1 MKYQNF
7 IMRIL
12 CLLLILAAVVGYNS
26 MQKKD
31 TQAQESQEITA
42 LTKRVEKLEEQNTE
56 ILSALEEAA
65 KNQEAAIAQ
74 AQRDAKDKDDAAKE
88 DAEGADAADTEESD
102 DSENVYKDGTYT
114 GSAQGFGG
122 AITVQVTLA
131 NDEIT
136 DIQVTSAPGE
146 DSAYLSQGEGVIS
159 SIISAQ
165 ILFGRH
171 FCGYACAFGSLGD
184 AMYELTVFIRQ
195 KVFHKKGRHGYP
207 EKAVRILQ
215 KVKYVLLAFLL
226 LSILTGWYASL
237 QGMSPWDVFSML
249 TARKLPN
256 ASYKIGI
263 ILLVLILI
271 GMCTQERF
279 FCQFLCPM
287 GAVFAMMPILP
298 SALFNRNREKCPSK
312 CGLCR
317 KRCPAHL
324 EIDGDTPLS
333 GECICC
339 HACQVTCPRKNIQI
353 GPVKEREMVKE

>member
-88 DAEGADAADTEESD
+88 DAEETDTEEESD
-102 DSENVYKDGTYT
+102 ASENVYKDGIYT

-165 ILFGRH
+165 
-171 FCGYACAFGSLGD
+171 STD
-184 AMYELTVFIRQ
+184 VDTVS
-195 KVFHKKGRHGYP
+195 G
-207 EKAVRILQ
+207 A
-215 KVKYVLLAFLL
+215 
-226 LSILTGWYASL
+226 T
-237 QGMSPWDVFSML
+237 FSS
-249 TARKLPN
+249 T
-256 ASYKIGI
+256 GI
-263 ILLVLILI
+263 INAVVDAI
-271 GMCTQERF
+271 GKAE
-279 FCQFLCPM
+279 
-287 GAVFAMMPILP
+287 
-298 SALFNRNREKCPSK
+298 N
-312 CGLCR
+312 
-317 KRCPAHL
+317 
-324 EIDGDTPLS
+324 
-333 GECICC
+333 
-339 HACQVTCPRKNIQI
+339 
-353 GPVKEREMVKE
+353 

>member
-7 IMRIL
+7 IMRTL

-88 DAEGADAADTEESD
+88 DEEEADTEEESD

-165 ILFGRH
+165 
-171 FCGYACAFGSLGD
+171 STD
-184 AMYELTVFIRQ
+184 VDTVS
-195 KVFHKKGRHGYP
+195 G
-207 EKAVRILQ
+207 A
-215 KVKYVLLAFLL
+215 
-226 LSILTGWYASL
+226 T
-237 QGMSPWDVFSML
+237 FSS
-249 TARKLPN
+249 T
-256 ASYKIGI
+256 GI
-263 ILLVLILI
+263 IN
-271 GMCTQERF
+271 
-279 FCQFLCPM
+279 
-287 GAVFAMMPILP
+287 AVVD
-298 SALFNRNREKCPSK
+298 ALGKAEN
-312 CGLCR
+312 G
-317 KRCPAHL
+317 
-324 EIDGDTPLS
+324 
-333 GECICC
+333 
-339 HACQVTCPRKNIQI
+339 
-353 GPVKEREMVKE
+353 

>member
-42 LTKRVEKLEEQNTE
+42 LTKRVEKLEEQ

-165 ILFGRH
+165 
-171 FCGYACAFGSLGD
+171 STD
-184 AMYELTVFIRQ
+184 VDTVS
-195 KVFHKKGRHGYP
+195 G
-207 EKAVRILQ
+207 A
-215 KVKYVLLAFLL
+215 
-226 LSILTGWYASL
+226 T
-237 QGMSPWDVFSML
+237 FSS
-249 TARKLPN
+249 T
-256 ASYKIGI
+256 GI
-263 ILLVLILI
+263 IN
-271 GMCTQERF
+271 
-279 FCQFLCPM
+279 
-287 GAVFAMMPILP
+287 AVVD
-298 SALFNRNREKCPSK
+298 ALGKAEN
-312 CGLCR
+312 
-317 KRCPAHL
+317 
-324 EIDGDTPLS
+324 
-333 GECICC
+333 
-339 HACQVTCPRKNIQI
+339 
-353 GPVKEREMVKE
+353 

>member
-74 AQRDAKDKDDAAKE
+74 AKSDAKDKDNAAKE
-88 DAEGADAADTEESD
+88 DAEETDTEEESD

-114 GSAQGFGG
+114 GSSQGFGG
-122 AITVQVTLA
+122 TITVQVTLA
-131 NDEIT
+131 SDEIT

-165 ILFGRH
+165 
-171 FCGYACAFGSLGD
+171 STD
-184 AMYELTVFIRQ
+184 VDTVS
-195 KVFHKKGRHGYP
+195 G
-207 EKAVRILQ
+207 A
-215 KVKYVLLAFLL
+215 
-226 LSILTGWYASL
+226 T
-237 QGMSPWDVFSML
+237 FSS
-249 TARKLPN
+249 T
-256 ASYKIGI
+256 GI
-263 ILLVLILI
+263 IN
-271 GMCTQERF
+271 
-279 FCQFLCPM
+279 
-287 GAVFAMMPILP
+287 AVVD
-298 SALFNRNREKCPSK
+298 ALGKAEN
-312 CGLCR
+312 G
-317 KRCPAHL
+317 
-324 EIDGDTPLS
+324 
-333 GECICC
+333 
-339 HACQVTCPRKNIQI
+339 
-353 GPVKEREMVKE
+353 

>member
-1 MKYQNF
+1 
-7 IMRIL
+7 MRIL

-74 AQRDAKDKDDAAKE
+74 AQSDAKDKDNAAKE
-88 DAEGADAADTEESD
+88 DAEEIDTEEESD

-165 ILFGRH
+165 
-171 FCGYACAFGSLGD
+171 STD
-184 AMYELTVFIRQ
+184 VDTVS
-195 KVFHKKGRHGYP
+195 G
-207 EKAVRILQ
+207 A
-215 KVKYVLLAFLL
+215 
-226 LSILTGWYASL
+226 T
-237 QGMSPWDVFSML
+237 FSS
-249 TARKLPN
+249 T
-256 ASYKIGI
+256 GI
-263 ILLVLILI
+263 IN
-271 GMCTQERF
+271 
-279 FCQFLCPM
+279 
-287 GAVFAMMPILP
+287 AVVD
-298 SALFNRNREKCPSK
+298 ALGKAEN
-312 CGLCR
+312 G
-317 KRCPAHL
+317 
-324 EIDGDTPLS
+324 
-333 GECICC
+333 
-339 HACQVTCPRKNIQI
+339 
-353 GPVKEREMVKE
+353 

>member
-12 CLLLILAAVVGYNS
+12 CLLLILAAVVGYNF

-88 DAEGADAADTEESD
+88 DAEETDTEEESD

-165 ILFGRH
+165 
-171 FCGYACAFGSLGD
+171 STD
-184 AMYELTVFIRQ
+184 VDTVS
-195 KVFHKKGRHGYP
+195 G
-207 EKAVRILQ
+207 A
-215 KVKYVLLAFLL
+215 
-226 LSILTGWYASL
+226 T
-237 QGMSPWDVFSML
+237 FSS
-249 TARKLPN
+249 T
-256 ASYKIGI
+256 GI
-263 ILLVLILI
+263 IN
-271 GMCTQERF
+271 
-279 FCQFLCPM
+279 
-287 GAVFAMMPILP
+287 AVVD
-298 SALFNRNREKCPSK
+298 ALGKAEN
-312 CGLCR
+312 G
-317 KRCPAHL
+317 
-324 EIDGDTPLS
+324 
-333 GECICC
+333 
-339 HACQVTCPRKNIQI
+339 
-353 GPVKEREMVKE
+353 

>member
-88 DAEGADAADTEESD
+88 DAEEADAADTEEGSD

-165 ILFGRH
+165 
-171 FCGYACAFGSLGD
+171 STD
-184 AMYELTVFIRQ
+184 VDTVS
-195 KVFHKKGRHGYP
+195 G
-207 EKAVRILQ
+207 A
-215 KVKYVLLAFLL
+215 
-226 LSILTGWYASL
+226 T
-237 QGMSPWDVFSML
+237 FSS
-249 TARKLPN
+249 T
-256 ASYKIGI
+256 GI
-263 ILLVLILI
+263 IN
-271 GMCTQERF
+271 
-279 FCQFLCPM
+279 
-287 GAVFAMMPILP
+287 AVVD
-298 SALFNRNREKCPSK
+298 ALGKAEN
-312 CGLCR
+312 
-317 KRCPAHL
+317 
-324 EIDGDTPLS
+324 
-333 GECICC
+333 
-339 HACQVTCPRKNIQI
+339 
-353 GPVKEREMVKE
+353 

>member
-31 TQAQESQEITA
+31 TQAQESQEIAA

-56 ILSALEEAA
+56 MLSALEEAA

-74 AQRDAKDKDDAAKE
+74 AQSEAKDNAVKE
-88 DAEGADAADTEESD
+88 DAGEADSTDAEEESD

-122 AITVQVTLA
+122 AITVQVTLS

-165 ILFGRH
+165 
-171 FCGYACAFGSLGD
+171 STD
-184 AMYELTVFIRQ
+184 VDTVS
-195 KVFHKKGRHGYP
+195 G
-207 EKAVRILQ
+207 A
-215 KVKYVLLAFLL
+215 
-226 LSILTGWYASL
+226 T
-237 QGMSPWDVFSML
+237 FSS
-249 TARKLPN
+249 T
-256 ASYKIGI
+256 GI
-263 ILLVLILI
+263 IN
-271 GMCTQERF
+271 
-279 FCQFLCPM
+279 
-287 GAVFAMMPILP
+287 AVVD
-298 SALFNRNREKCPSK
+298 ALGKAEN
-312 CGLCR
+312 
-317 KRCPAHL
+317 
-324 EIDGDTPLS
+324 
-333 GECICC
+333 
-339 HACQVTCPRKNIQI
+339 
-353 GPVKEREMVKE
+353 

>member
-88 DAEGADAADTEESD
+88 DAEEADAADTEESD

-165 ILFGRH
+165 
-171 FCGYACAFGSLGD
+171 STD
-184 AMYELTVFIRQ
+184 VDTVSGATYSSRGIMN
-195 KVFHKKGRHGYP
+195 
-207 EKAVRILQ
+207 AVNAGVSVCLCSALNDENCR
-215 KVKYVLLAFLL
+215 
-226 LSILTGWYASL
+226 
-237 QGMSPWDVFSML
+237 
-249 TARKLPN
+249 TARIKVLQN
-256 ASYKIGI
+256 LQHFVIKSLYISISDFQFNQAGSYGA
-263 ILLVLILI
+263 L
-271 GMCTQERF
+271 
-279 FCQFLCPM
+279 QFW
-287 GAVFAMMPILP
+287 
-298 SALFNRNREKCPSK
+298 
-312 CGLCR
+312 
-317 KRCPAHL
+317 
-324 EIDGDTPLS
+324 
-333 GECICC
+333 
-339 HACQVTCPRKNIQI
+339 
-353 GPVKEREMVKE
+353 

>member
-31 TQAQESQEITA
+31 TQAQESQELAA

-56 ILSALEEAA
+56 MLSALEEAA

-74 AQRDAKDKDDAAKE
+74 AKSDAKDKDNAAKE
-88 DAEGADAADTEESD
+88 DAEEADTADTEEESD

-165 ILFGRH
+165 
-171 FCGYACAFGSLGD
+171 STD
-184 AMYELTVFIRQ
+184 VDTVS
-195 KVFHKKGRHGYP
+195 G
-207 EKAVRILQ
+207 A
-215 KVKYVLLAFLL
+215 
-226 LSILTGWYASL
+226 T
-237 QGMSPWDVFSML
+237 FSS
-249 TARKLPN
+249 T
-256 ASYKIGI
+256 GI
-263 ILLVLILI
+263 IN
-271 GMCTQERF
+271 
-279 FCQFLCPM
+279 
-287 GAVFAMMPILP
+287 AVVD
-298 SALFNRNREKCPSK
+298 ALGKAEN
-312 CGLCR
+312 G
-317 KRCPAHL
+317 
-324 EIDGDTPLS
+324 
-333 GECICC
+333 
-339 HACQVTCPRKNIQI
+339 
-353 GPVKEREMVKE
+353 

>member
-88 DAEGADAADTEESD
+88 DEEEADTEEESD

-159 SIISAQ
+159 SIISTQ
-165 ILFGRH
+165 
-171 FCGYACAFGSLGD
+171 STD
-184 AMYELTVFIRQ
+184 VDTVS
-195 KVFHKKGRHGYP
+195 G
-207 EKAVRILQ
+207 A
-215 KVKYVLLAFLL
+215 
-226 LSILTGWYASL
+226 T
-237 QGMSPWDVFSML
+237 FSS
-249 TARKLPN
+249 T
-256 ASYKIGI
+256 GI
-263 ILLVLILI
+263 IN
-271 GMCTQERF
+271 
-279 FCQFLCPM
+279 
-287 GAVFAMMPILP
+287 AVVD
-298 SALFNRNREKCPSK
+298 ALGKAEN
-312 CGLCR
+312 
-317 KRCPAHL
+317 
-324 EIDGDTPLS
+324 
-333 GECICC
+333 
-339 HACQVTCPRKNIQI
+339 
-353 GPVKEREMVKE
+353 